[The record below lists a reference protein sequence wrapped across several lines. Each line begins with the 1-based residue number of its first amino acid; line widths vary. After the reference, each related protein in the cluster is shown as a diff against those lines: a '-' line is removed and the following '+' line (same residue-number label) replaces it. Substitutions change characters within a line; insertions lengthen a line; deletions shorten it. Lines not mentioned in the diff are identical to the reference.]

1 MLKHRFAPSKVIVF
15 LLLGAASIITL
26 YPLFWMV
33 SGSLKRLPDII
44 LHPWALPTSPQWQNY
59 PQAWIEGKIGL
70 YFLNS
75 AIVSGISV
83 LLIVIISSLAAFS
96 FTRYKFRFDKFFFLL
111 IIGGL
116 MVPLQITLIPLYL
129 LFRVIKLL
137 DTYWAMILP
146 SIAFGLPISVFILR
160 TYFIEVPLELVDSA
174 KIDGC
179 SELRIL
185 WHIFIPIAK
194 AGVATLVIYN
204 LIWTWNLF
212 FFALIFVTEESLQT
226 ITLGLMTFRGTYGRT
241 NWSLM
246 LSGITIATVPMIAIF
261 LAFQRHFIKGVT
273 AGAVK

>member
-1 MLKHRFAPSKVIVF
+1 MKRRFDPAKVVVYLILVVV
-15 LLLGAASIITL
+15 SIITL

-44 LHPWALPTSPQWQNY
+44 LYPWSLPPSPQWHNY
-59 PQAWIEGKIGL
+59 PQAWTEGKLGL

-75 AIVSGISV
+75 VIVSTISV
-83 LLIVIISSLAAFS
+83 LLIVIISSLSAFS
-96 FTRYKFRFDKFFFLL
+96 FARYKFRFDTFLFFL

-129 LFRVIKLL
+129 LFRAVRLL

-160 TYFIEVPLELVDSA
+160 TYFMEIPRELIDSA
-174 KIDGC
+174 TIDGC

-185 WHIFIPIAK
+185 WHVFIPIAK

-204 LIWTWNLF
+204 FIWTWNLF
-212 FFALIFVTEESLQT
+212 FFALIFVTKESLQT
-226 ITLGLMTFRGTYGRT
+226 ITLGLMTFRGTFGRT

-246 LSGITIATVPMIAIF
+246 LSGITIATFPVILVF

-273 AGAVK
+273 AGAIK